1 MGSIWEASC
10 GVGEAFEAVREVLG
24 ALGDLVA
31 MLGGLGDILVDLG
44 AILGCLWDVLGCLW
58 DVLWRSLASLG
69 ASWGVL
75 VTSCRGN
82 REKDGVDGEILK
94 DLSNGM
100 QYFG

>member
-10 GVGEAFEAVREVLG
+10 GVGEAFEAVRAGGRLG
-24 ALGDLVA
+24 ILWPCWA
-31 MLGGLGDILVDLG
+31 GLGDILGDLG

-75 VTSCRGN
+75 VTSCRGG